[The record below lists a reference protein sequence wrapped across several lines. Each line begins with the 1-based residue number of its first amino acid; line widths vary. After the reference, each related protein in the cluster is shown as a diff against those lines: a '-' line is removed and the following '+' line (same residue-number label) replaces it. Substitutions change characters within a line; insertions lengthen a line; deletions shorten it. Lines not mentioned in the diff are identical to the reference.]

1 MEKNTAR
8 LQFILL
14 RMKIPCLLEV
24 QFVRGVARFEMAF
37 FNDVVSWTYVTFLGK
52 VYNRRDESKNGNE

>member
-1 MEKNTAR
+1 
-8 LQFILL
+8 
-14 RMKIPCLLEV
+14 MKIPGVFEV
-24 QFVRGVARFEMAF
+24 QFARGVACFEMAF

>member
-1 MEKNTAR
+1 
-8 LQFILL
+8 
-14 RMKIPCLLEV
+14 MKIPGLFEV
-24 QFVRGVARFEMAF
+24 QFAWGVARFEMAF